1 VEAGS
6 VSHYRIFDENPNNQH
21 VWKHILLAPAK
32 TLEYPPKQNIV
43 DLDLYCEPYEKIA
56 QDLGVQ
62 HIVLPK
68 RSYNLANENSL
79 KTRIGLLQAKVA
91 LC

>member
-1 VEAGS
+1 VEART
-6 VSHYRIFDENPNNQH
+6 VSHYRIFDGNLNDQH
-21 VWKHILLAPAK
+21 QRKHSLLARAK
-32 TLEYPPKQNIV
+32 TFQYLPEQGIA
-43 DLDLYCEPYEKIA
+43 DLDLYCEPNEKIA

-68 RSYNLANENSL
+68 RSYNLAIEKSL
-79 KTRIGLLQAKVA
+79 KTWIGLLQAKLA

>member
-21 VWKHILLAPAK
+21 HWKHGLLARAK
-32 TLEYPPKQNIV
+32 TFQYLPVQNIA
-43 DLDLYCEPYEKIA
+43 DLDLYCEPNEKIA
-56 QDLGVQ
+56 QGLGVQ

-68 RSYNLANENSL
+68 RSYNLANENGL